1 MAYIIRVFSPWE
13 APSLHKQRPAIFGPL
28 WFLAGLENP
37 HQSVFSKENYRF
49 GTRFN
54 SELVQLKAFEIQS

>member
-1 MAYIIRVFSPWE
+1 MFD
-13 APSLHKQRPAIFGPL
+13 PL

-37 HQSVFSKENYRF
+37 HQSVFLRENYRF

-54 SELVQLKAFEIQS
+54 AELKAFEMQS